1 MSGLMGATP
10 LEMAEVGAAGP
21 ERLVHNGNTPVTAG
35 YNRGLRE
42 VMGSLDVGTRK
53 HLDLLLVA

>member
-1 MSGLMGATP
+1 MGATP

-42 VMGSLDVGTRK
+42 VMGSLDVVTRK
-53 HLDLLLVA
+53 HLNLLLVA